1 MGWRM
6 AKVST
11 TVLMEINTKVN
22 IKMAKWM
29 AKVFTTMLTAAN
41 KRMCIIMDSKWA
53 ASGYD

>member
-29 AKVFTTMLTAAN
+29 AKVFTTMLTAVN